1 MSRRVSSGG
10 FQGVSNEPLSW
21 HGDASLLEL
30 MQENGWMTAG
40 EAAALGPRI
49 RVELQDLRQDR
60 SEALPV
66 P

>member
-1 MSRRVSSGG
+1 
-10 FQGVSNEPLSW
+10 LSW

-40 EAAALGPRI
+40 EAAALRPRI

>member
-1 MSRRVSSGG
+1 
-10 FQGVSNEPLSW
+10 LSW

-40 EAAALGPRI
+40 EAAALRPRI
-49 RVELQDLRQDR
+49 RELQDLRQDR